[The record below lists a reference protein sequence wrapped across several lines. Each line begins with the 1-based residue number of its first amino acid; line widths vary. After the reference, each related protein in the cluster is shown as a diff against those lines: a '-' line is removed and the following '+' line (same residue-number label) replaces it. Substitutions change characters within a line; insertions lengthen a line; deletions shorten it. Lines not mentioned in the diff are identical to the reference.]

1 MNVRHDSNF
10 QVSSHPRAWWQLT
23 NTFVPYVLLWVLM
36 NQALSV
42 SYWLMLPVAAVA
54 AGFLVRIFIIFH
66 DCGHGSFFKSPQANS
81 VMGIIAGFVN
91 MTPYRHWR
99 WQHALHHGTSSNL
112 DRRGMGDIWTLT
124 VEEYFAST
132 RSRRTAYRLVRNPV
146 VLFLIAPIFVFV
158 VQQRFASPSAP
169 RRERR
174 SVFRTNLCL
183 GAGVLVMSM
192 LIGPRSFLLIQLSVS
207 AFAGAMGLWLFYVQH
222 QFDGVYW
229 ARTDDWSFADAALR
243 GSSFYKLPRILQWF
257 SGNIGYH
264 HIHHLNPRIPNYHLQ
279 RCHEADPLFKS
290 VKPLTL
296 VESFKSL
303 TYRLWDE
310 KHNRLVG
317 FRL

>member
-1 MNVRHDSNF
+1 MNARHNNNF
-10 QVSSHPRAWWQLT
+10 QAASQARAWWQLT

-36 NQALSV
+36 SRALSV

-66 DCGHGSFFKSPQANS
+66 DCGHGSFFTSPQANR
-81 VMGIIAGFVN
+81 VTGVIAGFVN
-91 MTPYRHWR
+91 LTPYRHWR
-99 WQHALHHGTSSNL
+99 WQHALHHGTSGNL

-124 VEEYFAST
+124 VEEYRAST
-132 RSRRTAYRLVRNPV
+132 RSRRAAYRLVRNPV

-158 VQQRFASPSAP
+158 VQQRFPSPSAP
-169 RRERR
+169 VLERR
-174 SVFRTNLCL
+174 SVIHTNLCL
-183 GAGVLVMSM
+183 GAAVLAMSI
-192 LIGPRSFLLIQLSVS
+192 LIGPKPFLLIQLTVF

-222 QFDGVYW
+222 QFQGVYW
-229 ARTDDWSFADAALR
+229 ARTDEWSFADAALR

-279 RCHEADPLFKS
+279 RCHEADPLCKA

-296 VESFKSL
+296 SESLKSL
-303 TYRLWDE
+303 SYRLWDE